1 VVWTCKRIQQ
11 PPGNTVAV
19 IPRRWSAP
27 PGSARRGA
35 PFNQFGSPHVA
46 VDISWGCVLEE
57 SEEAYRVERPF
68 QRSATTGGRL
78 STVSRRQLRGPNG
91 RATGRIEWELWQSF
105 KRDGDERAREALI
118 TRFLPLAR
126 AIARPYQS
134 AGVPFEDLV
143 QVANVGLV
151 CAVDRF
157 DPDRG
162 LAFSTFATQVIQGEL
177 KRELAKS
184 GWAVHIPRRLQQLVQ
199 RIRRSNDTLT
209 GRLGRSP
216 TAAELAVESE
226 LSVEEV
232 REGMRVELAKISQTE
247 YLGRRATGRRRGDTE
262 RNVDERFAI
271 VEEAST
277 LARALATLSPR
288 ERRVLHLSLV
298 EERAQHEIAGEF
310 GISQRQ
316 VSRIARRAIER
327 MQVVAWQGASTRN
340 GSNDQ

>member
-1 VVWTCKRIQQ
+1 M
-11 PPGNTVAV
+11 
-19 IPRRWSAP
+19 
-27 PGSARRGA
+27 
-35 PFNQFGSPHVA
+35 
-46 VDISWGCVLEE
+46 
-57 SEEAYRVERPF
+57 ERPL
-68 QRSATTGGRL
+68 RSPRTAGGPV
-78 STVSRRQLRGPNG
+78 SNGSRRRLRRPID
-91 RATGRIEWELWQSF
+91 RTAGRIEWERWQSF
-105 KRDGDERAREALI
+105 KRDGDKGAREALI

-126 AIARPYQS
+126 ATARPYQS

-162 LAFSTFATQVIQGEL
+162 VAFTTFAVQVIHGEL

-216 TAAELAVESE
+216 TTAELAAESE

-262 RNVDERFAI
+262 RNVDDRFAI
-271 VEEAST
+271 VEETST
-277 LARALATLSPR
+277 FARALATLSPR

-298 EERAQHEIAGEF
+298 EDRAQHEIADEF

-327 MQVVAWQGASTRN
+327 MQVVAWQGASNRN

>member
-1 VVWTCKRIQQ
+1 
-11 PPGNTVAV
+11 
-19 IPRRWSAP
+19 
-27 PGSARRGA
+27 
-35 PFNQFGSPHVA
+35 
-46 VDISWGCVLEE
+46 VLEE
-57 SEEAYRVERPF
+57 SKEANRVERPL
-68 QRSATTGGRL
+68 RSPNTAGGPV
-78 STVSRRQLRGPNG
+78 SNGSRRQLRGPNG
-91 RATGRIEWELWQSF
+91 RATGPIEWELWQSF

-162 LAFSTFATQVIQGEL
+162 LAFSTFAVPVVQGEL

-247 YLGRRATGRRRGDTE
+247 FLGRRATGRRRGDTE
-262 RNVDERFAI
+262 RGIDDGFAI
-271 VEEAST
+271 VDEAST
-277 LARALATLSPR
+277 LARALAVLSPR

-298 EERAQHEIAGEF
+298 EERAQHEIAEEF
-310 GISQRQ
+310 GISQRH

-327 MQVVAWQGASTRN
+327 MQQVARQGVSSGA
-340 GSNDQ
+340 GSSDQ